1 MRLPLLGP
9 GATSG
14 ITSLYAE
21 TTPAADHRVAYEPS
35 LDGLRGL
42 AAMAVLLYHAGV
54 PWAAG
59 GYLGV
64 DAFFVLSGYL
74 ITSLLLAEWH
84 RTGSIR
90 LGRFWAARVRRLV
103 PALLLALTG
112 VGLLCLVLDPAM
124 LSAVRG
130 DALAT
135 LGYVMNWRLV
145 AQSTSYFAQFTTSPL
160 QHAWSLAIEEQYY
173 LVWPVVVLLFL
184 RWRPSTRAFLAAT
197 LGLAAASAAWMV
209 MIHSPGQDPSRL
221 YFGTDTRAQSLLVGS
236 ALAAAVAAGW
246 RVDAGVVRNRLVAA
260 ATAAAGLALL
270 AWMWLPGTADVLY
283 RGGFTLFAVAAALV
297 VLACT
302 HLGDNPVRR
311 ALRVEP
317 LTRLGVISYGLYLYH
332 FPIYLWL
339 NSERT
344 GLEPDAVTL
353 LALRLAVTFGAAT
366 ASYVL
371 VERPIRAGSL
381 DAWPLSTT
389 ARRLLA
395 PAAAAAV
402 LILVVLT
409 TARATVPIA
418 DAAAQAGA
426 PGAAAPPPAG
436 AGELKALLV
445 GDSVAYSV
453 GVGLEGDVAAA
464 QHLSVWNQAVLFCEL
479 LPHPRVEDGKA
490 WPPSRTCEN
499 WPDLWRRDVASYA
512 PDVSVLQVG
521 AWEVFDRE
529 VNGTVVPFGTP
540 ASDTLVDGA
549 LDLAVGVLSS
559 AGRPVVLVTTP
570 PLRRNDGVSSREWTQ
585 NETRRTD
592 HFNER
597 LRAAAGRH
605 PGTVRIL
612 DLAGFVCPRNQCP
625 DEIDGVPVRADGLH
639 FTGADAVLVGRW
651 YAAELRR
658 LASAS

>member
-42 AAMAVLLYHAGV
+42 AALAVLLYHAGV

-90 LGRFWAARVRRLV
+90 LGRFWGARVRRLV
-103 PALLLALTG
+103 PPLLLGLTG
-112 VGLLCLVLDPAM
+112 VGLLCLVLDPGV

-135 LGYVMNWRLV
+135 LGYVMNWRLI
-145 AQSTSYFAQFTTSPL
+145 AESSSYFAQFSTSPL

-173 LVWPVVVLLFL
+173 LVWPVAVLLFL
-184 RWRPSTRAFLAAT
+184 RWRPSPKAFLATTA
-197 LGLAAASAAWMV
+197 GLAAASATWMV
-209 MIHSPGQDPSRL
+209 AIYDPAQDPSRL

-246 RVDAGVVRNRLVAA
+246 RVEPGVMRDRLVGAA
-260 ATAAAGLALL
+260 VAAAGLGVL
-270 AWMWLPGTADVLY
+270 AWMLLPGTADVLY
-283 RGGFTLFAVAAALV
+283 RGGFTVFAVIAALV

-302 HLGDNPVRR
+302 QLGDNPVRR
-311 ALRVEP
+311 VLRAEP
-317 LTRLGVISYGLYLYH
+317 LIRLGVISYGLYLYH
-332 FPIYLWL
+332 FPIYRWL

-344 GLEPDAVTL
+344 GLDPDAPML
-353 LALRLAVTFGAAT
+353 LVLRLVITFAAAS

-371 VERPIRAGSL
+371 VERPVRAGAL
-381 DAWPLSTT
+381 DQLPLSLPV
-389 ARRLLA
+389 RRLLA

-402 LILVVLT
+402 LLLVVLT
-409 TARATVPIA
+409 TARATTPIA
-418 DAAAQAGA
+418 DAAASRSPSAS
-426 PGAAAPPPAG
+426 APPSTG
-436 AGELKALLV
+436 ADQLKVLLV

-453 GVGLEGDVAAA
+453 GVGLEGDVAAEH
-464 QHLSVWNQAVLFCEL
+464 HLAVWNQAVLFCEL
-479 LPHPRVEDGKA
+479 LAVPRVEDGKV

-499 WPDLWRRDVASYA
+499 WPDLWRRDIASYH

-521 AWEVFDRE
+521 AWEIFDRQ
-529 VNGTVVPFGTP
+529 VDGAVVPFGSA
-540 ASDTLVDGA
+540 ASDALVDGA
-549 LDLAVGVLSS
+549 LEQAVSVLS
-559 AGRPVVLVTTP
+559 AGDRPVVLVTTP
-570 PLRRNDGVSSREWTQ
+570 PLRRNDGMSSREWTQ

-597 LRAAAGRH
+597 LRAAAARR
-605 PGTVRIL
+605 PATVRIL

-625 DEIDGVPVRADGLH
+625 DQIDGVPMRDDGLH
-639 FTGADAVLVGRW
+639 FTGADAVVVGRW
-651 YAAELRR
+651 YAGELRR
-658 LASAS
+658 LTSGS